1 MEQIK
6 NNNSKQKKFTT
17 GLFIVYFL
25 VLTWMVLFKMSFSF
39 QDLHR
44 LRSINLIPY
53 HASGIANGR
62 IDMREIIYNII
73 GFIPFGIY
81 ICMIKDNWS
90 ILKKIISI
98 AGVSLSYE
106 VLQYVFAVGGSDIT
120 DLIGNTLGGIIG
132 IVIYF
137 LISKLFKSNQKM
149 NKVLNIIALI
159 LTILIISFVTFI
171 ILTNLQ

>member
-1 MEQIK
+1 MEQVK
-6 NNNSKQKKFTT
+6 NRNSKQKKFTT

-39 QDLHR
+39 QDLGR

-53 HASGIANGR
+53 HASVITNGG
-62 IDMREIIYNII
+62 IDMKEIIYNII

-90 ILKKIISI
+90 TLKKIISI

-137 LISKLFKSNQKM
+137 LISKLCKSNQKL

-159 LTILIISFVTFI
+159 STILIISLVTFMI
-171 ILTNLQ
+171 VINL